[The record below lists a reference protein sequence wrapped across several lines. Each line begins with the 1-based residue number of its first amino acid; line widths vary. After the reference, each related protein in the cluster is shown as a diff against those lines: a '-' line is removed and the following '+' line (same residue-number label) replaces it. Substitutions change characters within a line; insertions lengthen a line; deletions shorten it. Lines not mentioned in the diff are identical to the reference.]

1 MNKHILPNHLA
12 IYSFA
17 NLKGVDIKA
26 VEEAAEKAELEICLV
41 GMNQF
46 KMIDMEKY
54 AGFEFSKPGTTWFF
68 NLFKSKQ
75 MKRNPKVKPSNGGSF
90 QQVLS
95 DISKELLRI
104 NRPVPFSDFNR
115 AIPFNLEIGLYLV
128 YIYAN
133 AKADPVFFT
142 TYRGNSAYP
151 LKSLY
156 EDEFIDLNGLTLIL
170 ESLMD
175 IAGPNPQ
182 EKL

>member
-17 NLKGVDIKA
+17 KHKGVDIKA
-26 VEEAAEKAELEICLV
+26 VEEAGEKGELEICLV

-54 AGFEFSKPGTTWFF
+54 GGFEFRKPGTTWFF

-75 MKRNPKVKPSNGGSF
+75 MKRNHKVKPSYGGSWK
-90 QQVLS
+90 QVLS

-104 NRPVPFSDFNR
+104 NRPVPFSEFNR
-115 AIPFNLEIGLYLV
+115 AIPFNSGIGIYLV

-156 EDEFIDLNGLTLIL
+156 EDEYIDLNGLTLIL
-170 ESLMD
+170 RSLTE
-175 IAGPNPQ
+175 IAGPTPQ